1 MNNPIATT
9 RLVETSPRSG
19 TRSSAATAVLRT
31 EVRLFA
37 REPGAMFWILVFPT
51 LLMSILGLIPGFR
64 EADPELGGLRVIDL
78 YVPVAILVAMIVA
91 GIQTMPAVLSSYR
104 ERGILR
110 RLAVT
115 PARPSDLLIA
125 QIVVHAAAVVMSV
138 LLALIVGRAAFG
150 VAFPAQ
156 PWGYAFAVLV
166 TLAAALSLGATLAAV
181 APSVRIA
188 QTLGTI
194 VFFPMLFSAG
204 VWLPV
209 QAMPELLQRIVELTP
224 FGAAA
229 RLLDE
234 TAAGGPPDL
243 GATAVVVGWTVVL
256 TGMAIRWFRW
266 Q

>member
-1 MNNPIATT
+1 MTDPTVRT
-9 RLVETSPRSG
+9 RLVETS
-19 TRSSAATAVLRT
+19 TTSAPALSASTAVLRT
-31 EVRLFA
+31 EARLFT
-37 REPGAMFWILVFPT
+37 REPGALFWILVFPT
-51 LLMSILGLIPGFR
+51 LLLVILGLIPGFR
-64 EADPELGGLRVIDL
+64 EPDPELGGLRVIDL

-91 GIQTMPAVLSSYR
+91 GVQTMPAVLSSYR

-115 PARPSDLLIA
+115 PANPSHLLTA
-125 QIVVHAAAVVMSV
+125 QIVVHAIAVLASV
-138 LLALIVGRAAFG
+138 VLALIVGRAAFG

-166 TLAAALSLGATLAAV
+166 TLAAALSAGATLAAV

-194 VFFPMLFSAG
+194 VFFPLMFSAG

-209 QAMPELLQRIVELTP
+209 QAMPELLRRIVELTP

-229 RLLDE
+229 QLLDE
-234 TAAGGPPDL
+234 TAAGDWPNL
-243 GATAVVVGWTVVL
+243 GGLAVVVCWTVVL
-256 TGMAIRWFRW
+256 TGVAIRWFRW